1 MNNDSMP
8 SRIKMITR
16 HLFALFVL
24 LTLSACAPID
34 ADDSQIMYV
43 GNKLVD
49 CTGVA
54 PQKCMLVKTKVS
66 DDWEYFYDQISGFQ
80 YQIGY
85 SYTLLVKLKPVENPA
100 QDASSI
106 AYELIELIEKN
117 CTSC

>member
-1 MNNDSMP
+1 MKNGSLP
-8 SRIKMITR
+8 SLIKMIKR
-16 HLFALFVL
+16 RLFALFVL
-24 LTLSACAPID
+24 LALSACAPID

-43 GNKLVD
+43 GSELVD
-49 CTGVA
+49 CIGVA
-54 PQKCMLVKTKVS
+54 PQKCMLVKSKMS

-80 YQIGY
+80 YQVGY
-85 SYTLLVKLKPVENPA
+85 SYKLLVKLTPVENPA